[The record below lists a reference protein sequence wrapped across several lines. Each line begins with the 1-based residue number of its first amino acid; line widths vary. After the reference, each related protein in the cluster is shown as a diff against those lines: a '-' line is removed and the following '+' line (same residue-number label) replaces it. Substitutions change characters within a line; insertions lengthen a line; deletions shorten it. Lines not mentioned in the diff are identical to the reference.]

1 MTLKIIYI
9 GTTHDDTLKTAFQ
22 KVNANFAELYN
33 QSSQMGATGP
43 RGLSGATGLTG
54 NIGATGTT
62 GLIGATG
69 SQGITGATGIQGTSG
84 ATGSQGA
91 TGLSGVSGATGLR
104 GATGTAGA
112 TGSAGS
118 PGAAGATGASGLRG
132 ATGVTGATGLN
143 GSTGASGIQGATGS
157 TGATGPQ
164 GATGPSISN
173 EIGFQIKNS
182 NFSAVVGGRYA
193 VDSTSSPIS
202 AILPSAP
209 QSGDSLFFADAGKNF
224 TINNLTLARNGN
236 SIDGSAQDY
245 VVSISGD
252 SFGLVWTGS
261 TWRFY

>member
-118 PGAAGATGASGLRG
+118 PGAAGATGV
-132 ATGVTGATGLN
+132 TGSTGATGIA
-143 GSTGASGIQGATGS
+143 GAAGVTGS